1 MRQLIRFVLVGVLV
15 TIFNYLLFWIL
26 LSIGM
31 VYWLAMVMGYM
42 FGTALG
48 YQINKDW
55 TFQAKGSN
63 VKILMYFI
71 LYLFS
76 LLTGLTLIMAL
87 VEFYAMDPK
96 IANLISIVVTANI
109 NFFGSKLGVF
119 RNAYL

>member
-15 TIFNYLLFWIL
+15 TIFNYLLFLIL

-48 YQINKDW
+48 YQINKEW